1 MLPFKPNFIAG
12 VSKDTCCNRSVTT
25 WLFFRLINRSN
36 SKHHWYEQSVQSSS
50 IQRLSRF
57 GSNTNCELW
66 FDSHS
71 VAVLTLG
78 VATLFSSAATSPT
91 GVPRALNRQDLE
103 ISWTWYISIHYYI
116 STAYNSFTYIVS
128 SFYKNS
134 VWTYRHTQISLSYPR
149 SPSWAPGDP
158 TDLCVTDSAAQPI
171 TAFFLLHNDTTLRTM
186 HSLTRQNKSL

>member
-1 MLPFKPNFIAG
+1 MLPFTPNFIAV

-134 VWTYRHTQISLSYPR
+134 VWTYRHTHTDFPLLPQVPIVGPWWPNRSLCDR
-149 SPSWAPGDP
+149 Q
-158 TDLCVTDSAAQPI
+158 CSAA
-171 TAFFLLHNDTTLRTM
+171 N
-186 HSLTRQNKSL
+186 HSLLSSAQWYHTEDNA